1 MHQPIVLYDMVFVQ
15 VLQGNEVEISA
26 LEKHKNELAT
36 DVEKARTELEK
47 EKEVRAGRS
56 IKLF

>member
-1 MHQPIVLYDMVFVQ
+1 
-15 VLQGNEVEISA
+15 VEISA

-47 EKEVRAGRS
+47 EKEVRAGRN
-56 IKLF
+56 IILV

>member
-1 MHQPIVLYDMVFVQ
+1 MVFVQ

-36 DVEKARTELEK
+36 DVEKARTELKK
-47 EKEVRAGRS
+47 EKEVCAGRS